1 MAREELKVNI
11 IIKGDHVFLGV
22 QATDCDPKMTTLK
35 GDLQAAVERIPS
47 FVEEANRQ
55 WDTSP
60 HNPKS
65 AIPEPVPGSHIR
77 TATTTPSTT
86 IKSTA
91 AAKPAQPNFF

>member
-11 IIKGDHVFLGV
+11 IIKGDRIFLGV
-22 QATDCDPKMTTLK
+22 QVTDCDPKMATLQ
-35 GDLQAAVERIPS
+35 GNLQAALARIPA

-55 WDTSP
+55 WDASP

-65 AIPEPVPGSHIR
+65 TIPEPVPAVPVR
-77 TATTTPSTT
+77 TATTTSSTT
-86 IKSTA
+86 PKPTA